1 VGAALTTLIVSAI
14 LIAVAEGYTEEKMAS
29 VIEEPVDRY
38 YAVAIEAWL
47 GVVLAAGFAV
57 FANNLAVVLL
67 EKSLFAPP

>member
-67 EKSLFAPP
+67 EKSLFALP